1 MKRIAVLTSG
11 GDAQGMNAAIRA
23 IVRTALERGVEIYAI
38 SEGYQGM
45 VEGGERIRKM
55 NWNSVSGILQ
65 LGGTVIGTARS
76 KEFITR
82 EGRLQ
87 AACNLI
93 EYGIEGIIVIGGNGS
108 LTGANIFREQWSSL
122 LTESV
127 QNARISADAAQQ
139 HATLSI
145 VGLVGSIDNDFH
157 GTDMTIG
164 ADTALNSIV
173 NVVDKI
179 KMSAGATRSCLVV
192 EVMGHRCAT
201 WRQWEVWQLALN
213 AFIYLKIAYP
223 SKIYSGVWTC

>member
-11 GDAQGMNAAIRA
+11 GDAQGMNAAMQA

-76 KEFITR
+76 KEFITP

-93 EYGIEGIIVIGGNGS
+93 ESGIEGIIVIGGNGS
-108 LTGANIFREQWSSL
+108 FTGANIFRE
-122 LTESV
+122 
-127 QNARISADAAQQ
+127 
-139 HATLSI
+139 
-145 VGLVGSIDNDFH
+145 
-157 GTDMTIG
+157 
-164 ADTALNSIV
+164 
-173 NVVDKI
+173 
-179 KMSAGATRSCLVV
+179 
-192 EVMGHRCAT
+192 
-201 WRQWEVWQLALN
+201 
-213 AFIYLKIAYP
+213 
-223 SKIYSGVWTC
+223 